1 MVGVVVVVQVDWG
14 VGVDWVVGV
23 VGMVVMVGVDGVV
36 VVDGVDGVVVVDVE
50 LIGKIPNNKHKSFVN
65 RLTYRCKPV
74 KILRFCKNIANA
86 IASLF

>member
-1 MVGVVVVVQVDWG
+1 MGFL
-14 VGVDWVVGV
+14 
-23 VGMVVMVGVDGVV
+23 VGVDGLVGMDGVV
-36 VVDGVDGVVVVDVE
+36 EPDGVFGVDGVDGVLEVDVG